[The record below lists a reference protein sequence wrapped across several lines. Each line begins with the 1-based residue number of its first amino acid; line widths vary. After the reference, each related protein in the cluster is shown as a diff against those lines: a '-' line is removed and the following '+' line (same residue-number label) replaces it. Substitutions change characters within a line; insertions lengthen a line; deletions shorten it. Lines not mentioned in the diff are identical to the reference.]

1 MLLSWLR
8 AFGEVSI
15 GASASVTNVTRDLIE
30 AATAHGNVDARLGRY
45 GHVLNVPDACP
56 ADCQDT
62 SSDRRT
68 SSSGDLA
75 IAQSWPDESVTAHPW
90 DVTPAEARNIQQKLR
105 GLVVRDDDLGAVRYV
120 AGTDVAFEDDMKV
133 TRGAVAV
140 LEFPGLQLV
149 EHVIARRP
157 TTFPYVP
164 GLLSFREIPVLLEA
178 IDRLHMAPDL
188 ILCDGQGSAHPRRF
202 GLACHLGVLTGLPT
216 IGVAKSRLI
225 GTHADVPDRKG
236 DWTPLMD
243 GQERIGAVL
252 RTRAGVRPLFVSAGH
267 RVSLETAIHYTLACL
282 TRYRLPE
289 TTRWADRL
297 AAQG

>member
-1 MLLSWLR
+1 MARAGLR
-8 AFGEVSI
+8 
-15 GASASVTNVTRDLIE
+15 
-30 AATAHGNVDARLGRY
+30 
-45 GHVLNVPDACP
+45 
-56 ADCQDT
+56 
-62 SSDRRT
+62 
-68 SSSGDLA
+68 
-75 IAQSWPDESVTAHPW
+75 PDESVTAHSW
-90 DVTPAEARNIQQKLR
+90 EVTPAEAREIQQDLR
-105 GLVVRDDDLGAVRYV
+105 QLVVREDDLGAVRYV
-120 AGTDVAFEDDMKV
+120 AGTDVAFEDGLNT

-140 LEFPGLQLV
+140 LSFPDLV
-149 EHVIARRP
+149 LEEHAIARRP

-178 IDRLHMAPDL
+178 MGRLQRAPDL
-188 ILCDGQGSAHPRRF
+188 VLCDGQGYAHPRRF

-225 GTHADVPDRKG
+225 GCHSDVPEHKG

-243 GQERIGAVL
+243 GEERIGAVL
-252 RTRAGVRPLFVSAGH
+252 RTRVGVRPLFVSTGH

-297 AAQG
+297 AGQG